1 MTLNSH
7 PSYPADRG
15 YVLRLHRDARS
26 DELRG
31 RLEHL
36 DSGRR
41 CDFTE
46 AKELIALLAAELAAD
61 GAAADGRE

>member
-1 MTLNSH
+1 MTLNPH

-41 CDFTE
+41 CDFAE
-46 AKELIALLAAELAAD
+46 AKELIALLAAELTTSAA
-61 GAAADGRE
+61 GAHE